1 MLMVNSLTHVY
12 YIFKFELNYIY
23 F

>member
-12 YIFKFELNYIY
+12 YIFKFELKYIY